1 MTLLTMLSHRLCVL
15 AVAGALVLPAAAA
28 ELEGTPVPLDGSS
41 PVEVQQQELPL
52 APVHPDA
59 PPPVIAPTAPADD
72 QDRLKELEQQA
83 RAMEQG
89 ARRHEQEMRDHQD
102 WQRELDHGLQQAFG
116 DNNFDGGNFQLAL
129 LIPILAVFFIFGGP
143 IFLLCFFLVQH
154 YRAKHRRQ
162 QDINSNIDKVL
173 AAGRDIPIELL
184 RGDEPRAASDSGDLA
199 GGIRHLFLGIGLLI
213 FLTALLDFAIG
224 AIGFILIA
232 LGCSRILIWYLNK
245 PKVGPV
251 IEQQA
256 GQQD

>member
-1 MTLLTMLSHRLCVL
+1 MLSHRLCVL

-28 ELEGTPVPLDGSS
+28 ELEGTSVPLDSSS
-41 PVEVQQQELPL
+41 PVEVQHKEPPP
-52 APVHPDA
+52 APGHPDT
-59 PPPVIAPTAPADD
+59 PPPGIAPTAPADD
-72 QDRLKELEQQA
+72 QNQLRKLEQQA
-83 RAMEQG
+83 REMEQD

-162 QDINSNIDKVL
+162 QDINANIDKLL

-184 RGDEPRAASDSGDLA
+184 RGDEPKAAMDSGDLA
-199 GGIRHLFLGIGLLI
+199 GGVRNLFLGIGLLI
-213 FLTALLDFAIG
+213 FLTALVGFDIG
-224 AIGFILIA
+224 SIGFILIA
-232 LGCSRILIWYLNK
+232 LGCSRVLIWYLNK

-251 IEQQA
+251 TEQQA